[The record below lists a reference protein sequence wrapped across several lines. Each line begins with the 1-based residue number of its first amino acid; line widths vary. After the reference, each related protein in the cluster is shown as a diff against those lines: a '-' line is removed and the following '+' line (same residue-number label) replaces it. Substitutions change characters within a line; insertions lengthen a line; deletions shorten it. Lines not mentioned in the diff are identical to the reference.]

1 MIENNARSDL
11 FRCRIEDKNA
21 ISGTGAIYVGTG
33 KKTEIPG
40 TQMTV
45 TNADGSTGVVT
56 GAYYGSTGVTPTAVG
71 QIPVSISGTGTAE
84 IVGLGF
90 QDIGQVLGRAVINIE
105 SRTGLSIKAE
115 NGGFKFD
122 CTGESGS
129 NDFTVKSGEIDIES
143 KTLWLTDTSNVE
155 INIPAVRLSA
165 SSNVT
170 SESGVQQK
178 LCSGTIGYDEGN
190 IDFIGM
196 GAKTK
201 FSGQGFP
208 SGGIYKSPIGTKSLN
223 SNNDVYEVTEENTS
237 EKQLTSI
244 IYNIGERLNNF
255 ADSTWIGSSANK
267 IKLTRPGLY
276 FFKGVSENFGAVY
289 WDKTQVTSS
298 VSSDINGEYY
308 MIKING
314 DGTLFVYHTSYV
326 KEMQW
331 RDDLS
336 QDFYIYYKIIK

>member
-122 CTGESGS
+122 CTGESDS
-129 NDFTVKSGEIDIES
+129 NDFTVKSGKIDIES

-155 INIPAVRLSA
+155 INIPAIRLSA

-178 LCSGTIGYDEGN
+178 NMFGN
-190 IDFIGM
+190 
-196 GAKTK
+196 
-201 FSGQGFP
+201 
-208 SGGIYKSPIGTKSLN
+208 
-223 SNNDVYEVTEENTS
+223 
-237 EKQLTSI
+237 
-244 IYNIGERLNNF
+244 
-255 ADSTWIGSSANK
+255 
-267 IKLTRPGLY
+267 
-276 FFKGVSENFGAVY
+276 Y
-289 WDKTQVTSS
+289 WV
-298 VSSDINGEYY
+298 
-308 MIKING
+308 
-314 DGTLFVYHTSYV
+314 
-326 KEMQW
+326 
-331 RDDLS
+331 R
-336 QDFYIYYKIIK
+336 